1 MRGSSRVTRSLA
13 VLVAGLLA
21 GTLAGC
27 GGGSAT
33 KPVQVGTVLGGRAKV
48 LDGRK
53 VAVKLPIGT
62 VDFQVTGP
70 TRTLGKGQ
78 TDEFKELSGGDD
90 VRFVGVSWTYDRFDY
105 PDATQLTLQRRVHD
119 VRVWLVADDHRYQID
134 GLEYLRTGIGDG
146 AWIAVPARTERLR
159 LAVEYDGLTQLLD
172 PVTGRLDT
180 DDAESQRAAPL
191 YQDLP
196 VAAEQKCPKVVKQQQ
211 GVDYNYGCTVHSAV
225 VTPYAD
231 GVGWAPDGQ
240 EWVAVDLALYFQEPP
255 YWRLDV
261 QYDVTP
267 TRRAFNLNGADVK
280 ATLFQHWDGTN
291 DAALLVFP
299 TPTPAQGQGQSDEY
313 RLGGS
318 LRYVGRVEKQLGDGR
333 GFPTKPVFDVDLD
346 FPVRFSAAT
355 S

>member
-1 MRGSSRVTRSLA
+1 MRGSSRITRSLA

-33 KPVQVGTVLGGRAKV
+33 KPVKVGTVLGARAQG
-48 LDGRK
+48 LDGRR
-53 VAVKLPIGT
+53 VAVRLPNGT
-62 VDFQVTGP
+62 VDFQVTSP
-70 TRTLGKGQ
+70 TRTLGKDQ

-90 VRFVGVSWTYDRFDY
+90 VRFVGVSWAYAGVDY
-105 PDATQLTLQRRVHD
+105 PAPTQLTLQRRVHA
-119 VRVWLVADDHRYQID
+119 VRLWLVADDHRYQID
-134 GLEYLRTGIGDG
+134 RLEYLRTMFDDG
-146 AWIAVPARTERLR
+146 AWVAVPAHTERLR

-211 GVDYNYGCTVHSAV
+211 GVYYNYGCAVHSAV

-231 GVGWAPDGQ
+231 GVGWAPNGQ

-299 TPTPAQGQGQSDEY
+299 TPAQGQGQSDEY

>member
-13 VLVAGLLA
+13 ALLAGLLA

-27 GGGSAT
+27 GGGPAT
-33 KPVQVGTVLGGRAKV
+33 KPVQV
-48 LDGRK
+48 
-53 VAVKLPIGT
+53 
-62 VDFQVTGP
+62 
-70 TRTLGKGQ
+70 
-78 TDEFKELSGGDD
+78 
-90 VRFVGVSWTYDRFDY
+90 
-105 PDATQLTLQRRVHD
+105 
-119 VRVWLVADDHRYQID
+119 
-134 GLEYLRTGIGDG
+134 
-146 AWIAVPARTERLR
+146 
-159 LAVEYDGLTQLLD
+159 
-172 PVTGRLDT
+172 
-180 DDAESQRAAPL
+180 
-191 YQDLP
+191 
-196 VAAEQKCPKVVKQQQ
+196 
-211 GVDYNYGCTVHSAV
+211 V

-299 TPTPAQGQGQSDEY
+299 TPAHVQGQSDEY

-333 GFPTKPVFDVDLD
+333 GFPIKPVFDVDLD
-346 FPVRFSAAT
+346 FPVRFSGAA